1 MVGRRSE
8 IPEVRV
14 EMTVRAFGWIP
25 HLSDSIDPGIDISL
39 DQCDGS
45 DVSGSLVFP
54 LTGDPKK
61 EGISM
66 IITPI
71 SFEMPLRFRMDI
83 RQGGESIRVNAE
95 IDSSG
100 LISLFSE
107 TSDGCDED
115 ILFQAFMALRDG
127 LSSSTSSLPDDDG
140 SDPAD
145 WMGPVYSDNRED
157 AIREIERRFLWDS
170 KNKLMEMS
178 EGIPSQSVMSNIES
192 MLLVH
197 PLFMSKL
204 ERIGGTP
211 MSSGELDRLD
221 DMLSAS
227 GFYGIVSVSGRKE
240 VTALRKDIER
250 IDEHHRLMS
259 YLYSASIQ
267 QIRYGM
273 NFCRIM
279 HGEMESKESSAVLM
293 NYAAAI
299 EDAYSSYRD
308 EESHSASKVAE
319 RSGSYALENAQMTK
333 VLTYA
338 VIVLTVTSVVAALV

>member
-1 MVGRRSE
+1 
-8 IPEVRV
+8 
-14 EMTVRAFGWIP
+14 MTVRAFGWIP

-45 DVSGSLVFP
+45 DVSRSLGFP
-54 LTGDPKK
+54 LIGDLKK
-61 EGISM
+61 QGNGV

-83 RQGGESIRVNAE
+83 RQGGESIMVNAE
-95 IDSSG
+95 IDPSG
-100 LISLFSE
+100 LISLCSE

-115 ILFQAFMALRDG
+115 ILFQAFMVLRDG
-127 LSSSTSSLPDDDG
+127 FSSSTSSLPDDDG

-145 WMGPVYSDNRED
+145 WIGPVYSDNRED

-178 EGIPSQSVMSNIES
+178 EGIPSQSVMS
-192 MLLVH
+192 
-197 PLFMSKL
+197 KL

-227 GFYGIVSVSGRKE
+227 GFCGIASVSGRRE
-240 VTALRKDIER
+240 VTALRKDIEGR

-279 HGEMESKESSAVLM
+279 YGEMESKGSSAVLM

-338 VIVLTVTSVVAALV
+338 VIVLTVTSVMAALV

>member
-1 MVGRRSE
+1 
-8 IPEVRV
+8 
-14 EMTVRAFGWIP
+14 MTVKAFGWIP

-45 DVSGSLVFP
+45 DLSGSFGSP
-54 LTGDPKK
+54 ISGDLK
-61 EGISM
+61 EQGIST
-66 IITPI
+66 IITQI
-71 SFEMPLRFRMDI
+71 SLEMPLRFRMDI
-83 RQGGESIRVNAE
+83 RQSGESIRVNAE

-100 LISLFSE
+100 LVSLYSG

-127 LSSSTSSLPDDDG
+127 LSLSTFSLPDGD
-140 SDPAD
+140 SSEPAD
-145 WMGPVYSDNRED
+145 WVGPVYSDNRED
-157 AIREIERRFLWDS
+157 AIREIEKKFLWDS
-170 KNKLMEMS
+170 KNRLMEMS

-221 DMLSAS
+221 DMLSVS
-227 GFYGIVSVSGRKE
+227 GFCGIASVSGRRE
-240 VTALRKDIER
+240 VTALRKDIEGR

-279 HGEMESKESSAVLM
+279 YGEMESKGSSAVLM

-338 VIVLTVTSVVAALV
+338 VIVLTVTSVMATLV